1 MDMTDVVLWI
11 IGALIATLIGYFIG
25 ERRGRAYDG
34 SILGFCLGP
43 LGWIIVLV
51 MEDKRSKCPHCAS
64 PILAASATVCA
75 RCARDLRPAP
85 KPVAQPLPPKRVY
98 VAPRPV
104 AKEPPAAITAD
115 ERNALESF
123 EVRLSRE

>member
-1 MDMTDVVLWI
+1 MDMADIIVWI
-11 IGALIATLIGYFIG
+11 ISAFFTGIVGYFIG
-25 ERRGRAYDG
+25 GRRGRAYDG

-64 PILAASATVCA
+64 PILAESATVCA

-104 AKEPPAAITAD
+104 PTRTPAVITA
-115 ERNALESF
+115 EEQKALESF
-123 EVRLSRE
+123 EVRIGR

>member
-1 MDMTDVVLWI
+1 MLWI
-11 IGALIATLIGYFIG
+11 IGALINTLIGYFIG

-43 LGWIIVLV
+43 LGWLIVLV
-51 MEDKRSKCPHCAS
+51 MADKRSKCPHCAS

-85 KPVAQPLPPKRVY
+85 KPVAQPLPPTRVY
-98 VAPRPV
+98 VAPRP
-104 AKEPPAAITAD
+104 AANQKPAITV
-115 ERNALESF
+115 EEQKALESF
-123 EVRLSRE
+123 EVRLSR

>member
-1 MDMTDVVLWI
+1 MSIDFVILWI
-11 IGALIATLIGYFIG
+11 IGALINTLIGCFIG

-64 PILAASATVCA
+64 PILSESATVCA

-104 AKEPPAAITAD
+104 ATRTPAVITA
-115 ERNALESF
+115 EEQKALESF
-123 EVRLSRE
+123 EVRIGR

>member
-1 MDMTDVVLWI
+1 MDMADIIVWI
-11 IGALIATLIGYFIG
+11 ISAVFTGIVGYLIGG
-25 ERRGRAYDG
+25 RRGRAYDG

-64 PILAASATVCA
+64 PILAESATVCA

-85 KPVAQPLPPKRVY
+85 
-98 VAPRPV
+98 RPV
-104 AKEPPAAITAD
+104 ARPLPHPRNYSAPRQLPTRTPAVITA
-115 ERNALESF
+115 EEQKALESF
-123 EVRLSRE
+123 EVRIGR

>member
-1 MDMTDVVLWI
+1 MDMTDIILWI
-11 IGALIATLIGYFIG
+11 IGALIATLVGYFLG
-25 ERRGRAYDG
+25 QQRGRAYDG

-51 MEDKRSKCPHCAS
+51 MADKRSKCPHCAS
-64 PILAASATVCA
+64 PILAESATVCA

-85 KPVAQPLPPKRVY
+85 NPVAQPLPPKRVY

-115 ERNALESF
+115 ERNALDSF
-123 EVRLSRE
+123 EVKLSRE

>member
-1 MDMTDVVLWI
+1 MDMADIIAWI
-11 IGALIATLIGYFIG
+11 ISAFFTGIVGYFIG

>member
-1 MDMTDVVLWI
+1 MSIDFVILWI
-11 IGALIATLIGYFIG
+11 IGALINTLIGYFIG

-43 LGWIIVLV
+43 LGWLIALV
-51 MEDKRSKCPHCAS
+51 MADKRSKCPHCAS

-85 KPVAQPLPPKRVY
+85 KPVAQPLPPKRVR

-104 AKEPPAAITAD
+104 ANQKPAITT
-115 ERNALESF
+115 EEQKALESF
-123 EVRLSRE
+123 EVRLSR